1 MKYRELYQH
10 WLSSAQIHPEVK
22 AELLQIQHQEEEIK
36 ERFTQTLT
44 FGTAGIRG
52 IMGAGTN
59 RLNIYTVRKVSQGL
73 AQWVDKQGQIAKQKG
88 VVIAYDSRHRSLEF
102 ARETASVLAHNG
114 VKTYLFS
121 QICPTPELSFAVRHL
136 EAVAGVMVTASHNP
150 PMYNGIKVYGSD
162 GAQISTSLTSE
173 ISFEINQISDEL
185 LIPVANVEEA
195 KKNGLLV
202 WIGQEIDQI
211 YYEKVTSLALQPK
224 EQNRQYRVVYSP
236 LHGTGRNPIE
246 HVLRQRG
253 FQHVFVVP
261 EQADPDPNF
270 STVPAPNPEDP
281 ISFQLAITYANQQK
295 ADLILVTDPD
305 ADRVGIAVR
314 DKHDEFV
321 ILTGNQVGALLLHYI
336 LLQHSLRGDLP
347 SNGVMV
353 KSIVTSELGEAIA
366 SAFGVMTQ
374 NTLTGFKYIGEYIQ
388 QWEVTREK
396 KFLFGYEESYG
407 YLIGP
412 FCRDKDGIQAC
423 LLLAELGAYYQTKE
437 MSIYQVLDE
446 IYRQFSYFQEV
457 QISISLEGLEGSCQI
472 QQTMNR
478 LRTNPPK
485 QVGSLMVQTIQ
496 DYLQGIDDFPPAD
509 VVKFFLED
517 GSWFAVR
524 PSGTEP
530 KMKCYIG
537 VKGSSF
543 EEAQEKRMNIKRD
556 LEKWFGI
563 VGDEC

>member
-314 DKHDEFV
+314 DEHDEFV

-336 LLQHSLRGDLP
+336 LSQHSLRGDLP

-388 QWEVTREK
+388 QWEVTRDK

-446 IYRQFSYFQEV
+446 IYRQFSYFQED
-457 QISISLEGLEGSCQI
+457 QIAISLEGLEGSCQI

-496 DYLQGIDDFPPAD
+496 DYLQGIDEFPPAD